1 MRETDKM
8 HAIDEKLEALIEQI
22 DSIKEELQKVE
33 ADKLMEE
40 WEEDE
45 NDDGYGSEAPEDYI
59 TFLENVQE
67 DIDRLIADRGLNL

>member
-8 HAIDEKLEALIEQI
+8 HAIDEKLEALIEKI
-22 DSIKEELQKVE
+22 DSIKEELEKVE

-45 NDDGYGSEAPEDYI
+45 NDDGYGVDAPEEYI
-59 TFLENVQE
+59 IFLDNLQE
-67 DIDRLIADRGLNL
+67 DISNLLANRGLNL

>member
-8 HAIDEKLEALIEQI
+8 HTIDKKLEAIIEQI
-22 DSIKEELQKVE
+22 DYIKEELQKGK

-59 TFLENVQE
+59 TFLDNLQE
-67 DIDRLIADRGLNL
+67 DINNLLANRGLDM

>member
-8 HAIDEKLEALIEQI
+8 HSIDEELEALVEQI

-59 TFLENVQE
+59 TFLDNLQE
-67 DIDRLIADRGLNL
+67 DINRLIADRGLNM